1 MAETQ
6 AQRVAAQARLRQSE
20 GRRRMTREE
29 IDAMV
34 NALGDLVGV
43 VRVAD
48 PNDKAEVHTQ
58 IGWS

>member
-1 MAETQ
+1 
-6 AQRVAAQARLRQSE
+6 
-20 GRRRMTREE
+20 
-29 IDAMV
+29 MV